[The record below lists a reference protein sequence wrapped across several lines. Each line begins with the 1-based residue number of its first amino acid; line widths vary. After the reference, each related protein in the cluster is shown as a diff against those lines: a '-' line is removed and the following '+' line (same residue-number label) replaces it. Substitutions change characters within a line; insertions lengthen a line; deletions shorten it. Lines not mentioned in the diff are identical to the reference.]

1 MGTFKVEGDINI
13 TGSKTNI
20 NYGTPQY
27 CSNQTNI
34 KATTGLNICQ
44 GNDETSGIQ
53 LNGDYITMWSPADS
67 YCLRYYDEDSGN
79 EIWNINS
86 SGLFSGTVSWSNIS
100 SKPSTFT
107 PSSHTHDYLSLNGGT
122 VTGTITLSNNY
133 PFKFTN
139 VGNNNA
145 YLAADSQGLFLAV
158 YGSSNKGKSVYIETY
173 DTGIYHR
180 RSDTGT
186 NYEILTAANYSNWA
200 LPISGGTIQS
210 TAANTLSINTTYAS
224 TNYIR
229 LANNN
234 SNKVTLGYYLGLAFI
249 ANEVGN
255 YARIGVNDSG
265 VPQYWTTNTTSGG
278 IYDLIHS
285 GGGTMTGKLNYPS
298 DVGGGV
304 VWGGAF
310 DHEPDLTQNC
320 SMLATYMDSSNK
332 WWNIISCRHRNGS
345 SDGKSY
351 GMYFK
356 TPLTGSWAHLTWN
369 RQYGNSWQGERTIH
383 DTGNVCISSSNP
395 GNGSFYGQIWL
406 KI

>member
-1 MGTFKVEGDINI
+1 MGTFKVDGHIEG
-13 TGSKTNI
+13 
-20 NYGTPQY
+20 NY
-27 CSNQTNI
+27 I
-34 KATTGLNICQ
+34 KATWLYTSAATAVTSTNKIACI
-44 GNDETSGIQ
+44 GNDNYIY
-53 LNGDYITMWSPADS
+53 YITPANLS
-67 YCLRYYDEDSGN
+67 VGYATSAGSA
-79 EIWNINS
+79 NS
-86 SGLFSGTVSWSNIS
+86 VAWSNIS
-100 SKPSTFT
+100 SKPTTFT
-107 PSSHTHDYLSLNGGT
+107 PAANSDNYIKVYNSSNISGSST
-122 VTGTITLSNNY
+122 VTVNDLAKQGFAAAMLYASTDNPFGAAGWIHALSMAWGTGDNSNWISQLAFGVDKSDGMWY
-133 PFKFTN
+133 RTN
-139 VGNNNA
+139 ESSCVGKA
-145 YLAADSQGLFLAV
+145 WKRVLD
-158 YGSSNKGKSVYIETY
+158 SSN
-173 DTGIYHR
+173 
-180 RSDTGT
+180 
-186 NYEILTAANYSNWA
+186 YSSYA

-210 TAANTLSINTTYAS
+210 TAANTLSINTTNAS

-298 DVGGGV
+298 SVGGGV

-320 SMLATYMDSSNK
+320 SMLATYMDSSSK

-395 GNGSFYGQIWL
+395 GNGSFYGQIWF